1 MTDPLSPLRAL
12 AGTGRAHVLAAD
24 IGGSFIKLAGADEA
38 GLPLA
43 RASLPNPAAS
53 WPDFVETLR
62 SLADAADPSRER
74 VLALSVAGTID
85 PDTGASLAAN
95 ISCITGRSL
104 KRELMLALDRPVEA
118 ANDADCFA
126 LAEALRGAGRGYRT
140 VFGIILGTG
149 VGGGLIWNGRIL
161 EGAGGVSG
169 EWGHGPVLKD
179 RLVAGRLVPAFGCGC
194 GQIGCVDASGSARGM
209 ERIDAALHPDRP
221 SRDSRAIVD
230 AWRVGEAEA
239 GLTIDTYLDTL
250 AGPLALVLN
259 TTGAGVVPVGGG
271 LSNAT
276 DLLAA
281 LDTRLRAAILR
292 RSDAPIVRPA
302 ELGPEAG
309 LVGAALLGLGAGTG
323 A

>member
-1 MTDPLSPLRAL
+1 MTDPLAPLHAL

-24 IGGSFIKLAGADEA
+24 IGGSFVKLAGAGADA
-38 GLPLA
+38 LPLA
-43 RASLPNPAAS
+43 RASLPNPAQS

-62 SLADAADPSRER
+62 ALANAADPER
-74 VLALSVAGTID
+74 RLTLALSVAGTID

-104 KRELMLALDRPVEA
+104 KRELTVALGRRVDA

-126 LAEALRGAGRGYRT
+126 LAEALRGAGRGHRT
-140 VFGIILGTG
+140 VFGVILGTG

-169 EWGHGPVLKD
+169 EWGHGPVLTD
-179 RLVAGRLVPAFGCGC
+179 LVVAGRTVPAFACGC
-194 GQIGCVDASGSARGM
+194 GQVGCVDASGSARGM
-209 ERIDAALHPDRP
+209 ERIDVALHPERP
-221 SRDSRAIVD
+221 ARDSRAIVD
-230 AWRVGEAEA
+230 AWRLGQADAQSTV
-239 GLTIDTYLDTL
+239 DTWLGRL

-259 TTGAGVVPVGGG
+259 ATGASVVPVGGG
-271 LSNAT
+271 LSNAP
-276 DLLAA
+276 DLLTA
-281 LDTRLRAAILR
+281 LDGRLRASILR

-309 LVGAALLGLGAGTG
+309 LVGAALLGLGAGQD
-323 A
+323 

>member
-1 MTDPLSPLRAL
+1 MTDALFPLRA
-12 AGTGRAHVLAAD
+12 AAETGEARVLAAD
-24 IGGSFIKLAGADEA
+24 IGGSFVKLAAADGG
-38 GLPLA
+38 GLPIA
-43 RASLPNPAAS
+43 RASLANPSTS
-53 WPDFVETLR
+53 WPDFVGVLA
-62 SLADAADPSRER
+62 SLCEAADPARR
-74 VLALSVAGTID
+74 LTLALSVAGTID

-149 VGGGLIWNGRIL
+149 VGGGLIWNGHIL
-161 EGAGGVSG
+161 EGAGGVAG
-169 EWGHGPVLKD
+169 EWGHGPVVRD
-179 RLVAGRLVPAFGCGC
+179 RMVGERLVPAFRCGC
-194 GQIGCVDASGSARGM
+194 GQTGCLDTSGSARGM
-209 ERIDAALHPDRP
+209 ERIDAALHSGAPP
-221 SRDSRAIVD
+221 RDSRAIVA
-230 AWRVGEAEA
+230 AWGRGEAA
-239 GLTIDTYLDTL
+239 ATLAVDVWADTL

-271 LSNAT
+271 LSNVP

-281 LDTRLRAAILR
+281 LDRRVRAAILR
-292 RSDAPIVRPA
+292 RTDGPILRPA

-309 LVGAALLGLGAGTG
+309 LVGAALLGLGAG
-323 A
+323 